1 MYGFFFIL
9 SYSAARYRDSFSNVF
24 YMYLSYNCK
33 NYLKVFYDIIYDG
46 VGTVFYIKSRRLGND
61 FDFFFFVPPCYAHVS
76 IAHTRSHIYAGPC
89 PLQQSAFAW
98 PHGILHAEGTVVFD
112 NLIYTPYQASL
123 LRTPPCLANCINY
136 CRQFVVR

>member
-24 YMYLSYNCK
+24 YMYLFYNCK

-61 FDFFFFVPPCYAHVS
+61 FDFFFSFHLAM
-76 IAHTRSHIYAGPC
+76 HTCLTRIRDRIFMPVRARYNKVHLLGHMVYYMPRERWS
-89 PLQQSAFAW
+89 
-98 PHGILHAEGTVVFD
+98 
-112 NLIYTPYQASL
+112 LI
-123 LRTPPCLANCINY
+123 I
-136 CRQFVVR
+136 